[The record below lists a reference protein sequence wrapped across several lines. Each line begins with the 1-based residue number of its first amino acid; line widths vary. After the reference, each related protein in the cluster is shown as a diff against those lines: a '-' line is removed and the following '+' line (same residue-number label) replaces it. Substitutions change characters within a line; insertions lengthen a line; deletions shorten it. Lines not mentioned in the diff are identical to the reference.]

1 MKLHLLPLLLAS
13 SIALPAQDK
22 ITYEDHILPIFEQS
36 CLNCHNPDKK
46 KGDLDLSSYPALLT
60 GGSGGKVA
68 LPGDGGSSKLYSVT
82 TGSEEPVMPPEGSKI
97 DKKAQDLIRAWIDGG
112 MLETKG
118 SSARKQEKPKFDLAI
133 SPSAGRPEGP
143 PPMPEALSL
152 DPSFVAPREGLI
164 RGMTSSPWAPLL
176 AFTGQKQILLYHS
189 ETFRFLGSLPFP
201 KGQPAT
207 LSFHPSGKYL
217 IAAGGIAGKSG
228 QATVWDI
235 TTGKELFSAGREFD
249 TVLATALSPDLA
261 SVAMG
266 GPSRLLKIWDTR
278 EGQQTAAIKKHTEW
292 ITALAASPDGKFIA
306 SGDRNGTVH
315 VWDWAG
321 NEIHA
326 LREHQGAVSALAF
339 RSDSKLLASTSEDGQ
354 LIIWNLT
361 KGEPAKK
368 IKAHNGGITA
378 LHYHRDGHILTAGR
392 DRAVKVFKPDFGEK
406 FSVKNLPE
414 IITAAALSPNGKHL
428 FAGDFTGEVF
438 VYDLASS
445 KSPLTTLESNPPAL
459 ADRLSYLQ
467 KGLAE
472 SEAKLK
478 TAQNKLASIKKKEAD
493 FRSRIDGTRQALKKN
508 EGLVRGHQN
517 QLAELKKQLDEN
529 ESLIKKVEPTRG
541 KAVSELKQAQEK
553 LSKFQAARKM
563 QEEAK
568 SDLTQLSQEIAIQ
581 KESLTKLATKVEQQN
596 REWNRLHEERK
607 KTQAK
612 RQDIPQRVQE
622 LSQLIA
628 TGRSSIKELEGKLPE
643 LNRARKEPQKVLD
656 AAQQD
661 INALEEDFA
670 FWQSQLVSGKESAS
684 K

>member
-1 MKLHLLPLLLAS
+1 MKPHPLTLLLVS
-13 SIALPAQDK
+13 SLALPGQDK
-22 ITYEDHILPIFEQS
+22 ITYEDHMLPLFEQS

-68 LPGDGGSSKLYSVT
+68 LAGDGASSKLYSVT

-97 DKKAQDLIRAWIDGG
+97 EKKAQDLIRAWIDGG
-112 MLETKG
+112 MLETKN

-201 KGQPAT
+201 QGQPAT

-249 TVLATALSPDLA
+249 TVLATALSPDLT

-266 GPSRLLKIWDTR
+266 GPSRLLKVWDTR

-292 ITALAASPDGKFIA
+292 ITALAASPDSKFIA

-339 RSDSKLLASTSEDGQ
+339 RSDSQLLASTSEDGQ
-354 LIIWNLT
+354 LIIWNLS
-361 KGEPAKK
+361 KGEAAKK
-368 IKAHNGGITA
+368 LKAHNGGITA

-414 IITAAALSPNGKHL
+414 IITAVALSPNGKHL

-472 SEAKLK
+472 SKGKLK
-478 TAQNKLASIKKKEAD
+478 NAQNKLASIKTKQD
-493 FRSRIDGTRQALKKN
+493 TLRSRIDGTRQALKKN
-508 EGLVRGHQN
+508 ESLVRGQQN

-529 ESLIKKVEPTRG
+529 ESLIKKVKTTRE
-541 KAVSELKQAQEK
+541 KAVTELKQAQDK
-553 LSKFQAARKM
+553 LSKLHATRKKL
-563 QEEAK
+563 EEGK
-568 SDLTQLSQEIAIQ
+568 NDLTQLKQEIALQQ
-581 KESLTKLATKVEQQN
+581 KSLSERTTNAAHQHQ
-596 REWNRLHEERK
+596 EWNRLHEERK

-612 RQDIPQRVQE
+612 RQEIPLRVQE

-628 TGRSSIKELEGKLPE
+628 TGKASLKELEEQLPA
-643 LNRARKEPQKVLD
+643 LSQAAKEPQQALD
-656 AAQQD
+656 AAQQEF
-661 INALEEDFA
+661 NTLEEDLA